1 MNELEN
7 KEHYISFL
15 VHLIE
20 DMRKDVFLSNI
31 EELNKLKDYPS
42 VTNIINTKILTYSL
56 ND

>member
-20 DMRKDVFLSNI
+20 DMRKDVFLSKI

-42 VTNIINTKILTYSL
+42 VTNINTKILTYSL